1 MDIIAKV
8 GRLENNYTVYNDF
21 GHYVKGDYHTWGSSI
36 SAEYGKRITARSGSY
51 IEPQVEF
58 IYSHLNGANYT
69 GSTDYMLGGAYQNMY
84 IRQGA
89 YNSFVGRIGL
99 GFGQETQRATYFARV
114 SLYHEFAGDL
124 RTDYSDGVNP
134 WKHTRQDGN
143 DTWVGVQLGGT
154 VKLSDKTNLYG
165 SFEKTFGG
173 DIKTAWRMDAGL
185 RWSF

>member
-1 MDIIAKV
+1 M
-8 GRLENNYTVYNDF
+8 
-21 GHYVKGDYHTWGSSI
+21 
-36 SAEYGKRITARSGSY
+36 
-51 IEPQVEF
+51 
-58 IYSHLNGANYT
+58 
-69 GSTDYMLGGAYQNMY
+69 
-84 IRQGA
+84 
-89 YNSFVGRIGL
+89 
-99 GFGQETQRATYFARV
+99 
-114 SLYHEFAGDL
+114 
-124 RTDYSDGVNP
+124 NP